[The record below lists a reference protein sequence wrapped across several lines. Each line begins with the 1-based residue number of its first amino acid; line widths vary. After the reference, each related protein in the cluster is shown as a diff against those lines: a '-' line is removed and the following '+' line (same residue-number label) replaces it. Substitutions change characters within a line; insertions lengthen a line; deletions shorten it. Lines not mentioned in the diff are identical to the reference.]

1 MRFQTLMLT
10 LVVVLS
16 LGLCLP
22 AAAQM
27 NIPFFSHDLP
37 GIGLPGTAV
46 NAAPDEA
53 DIFMSDI
60 PMCLSGWQP
69 GNNFLFFDNIMD
81 LGLMQGDNIDAYSLM
96 HDEYLYE
103 QYPFWRFSVDANTP
117 GMPGTAVN
125 QEFQYNTA
133 DIFWA
138 DCMMGGWNF
147 LCLWDWNLGL
157 DCRDDLDALDD
168 REPQPD
174 FEWVYFSLTP
184 GSPTLA
190 AIGATPDDILGVL
203 PRSGMMPVIVVPHWQ
218 IGLTGEDNL
227 DALTVVGMTADQQ
240 ILCVYFSV
248 TQNANGVAGSAVNMK
263 FPLNGADIFW
273 SPLDNNNYM
282 AWPAPQLGLH
292 DHEELDAIDPDEDS
306 TGGPPIKPGTVSAS
320 YICTPNVGTVPF
332 VTNMSVT
339 LSNLYPLFTRRIS
352 AHIDV
357 TVANGSYYPNW
368 RTGFTNIAGGGN
380 YSTAWA
386 QTIPG
391 LGAVIGNN
399 TFQLFAQD
407 VTPAPYN
414 QCPYPPAG
422 DTATS
427 TCVIVA
433 NSP

>member
-1 MRFQTLMLT
+1 MRLRTLMLT
-10 LVVVLS
+10 LVTALC

-22 AAAQM
+22 AAAQT
-27 NIPFFSHDLP
+27 NIPFFSHDFP

-53 DIFMSDI
+53 DIFMSAI

-69 GNNFLFFDNIMD
+69 GTNFLFFDNIMD
-81 LGLMQGDNIDAYSLM
+81 LGLMPGDNIDAYSLM
-96 HDEYLYE
+96 HDEYLCE

-125 QEFQYNTA
+125 QEFQFNTA

-138 DCMMGGWNF
+138 DGNMGWNF

-168 REPQPD
+168 RDPAPD

-184 GSPTLA
+184 GSPTLT

-203 PRSGMMPVIVVPHWQ
+203 PRSGMMPVVVVQAWQ

-227 DALTVVGMTADQQ
+227 DALTVVGMADQQ

-248 TQNANGVAGSAVNMK
+248 TQGAIGVAGSAVSMK
-263 FPLNGADIFW
+263 YPLNGADIYW
-273 SPLDNNNYM
+273 SPLDTNNYM

-292 DHEELDAIDPDEDS
+292 DHEELDAIDPDENPV
-306 TGGPPIKPGTVSAS
+306 GPPMHPGTISAT
-320 YICTPNVGTVPF
+320 YTCIPNVGTVPF
-332 VTNMSVT
+332 VTNMTVQ
-339 LSNLYPLFTRRIS
+339 LNNIYPTFLRRVS
-352 AHIDV
+352 GRIDV
-357 TVANGSYYPNW
+357 TLANGAYYPNW
-368 RTGFTNIAGGGN
+368 RVGFTNIG
-380 YSTAWA
+380 
-386 QTIPG
+386 PG
-391 LGAVIGNN
+391 ASFTSSWNQNFPAAASVIGNN
-399 TFQLFAQD
+399 NFQLFAAD

-414 QCPYPPAG
+414 QCPYPPSG
-422 DTATS
+422 DTAS
-427 TCVIVA
+427 ATCVVVA
-433 NSP
+433 NTP